1 MPRFLVLQGPNLNL
15 LGRREPA
22 IYGARDLATL
32 ERELAEWAQARG
44 YALSFRQSNHEGELI
59 QALQDAARDCA
70 GVVFNPGGF
79 SHSSVALR
87 DCIAGLAVP
96 VVEVHLT
103 NLHAREPWRQHSLT
117 GGAARGV
124 ISGLGEA
131 GYRLALLHLAD
142 GLGDGG
148 R

>member
-1 MPRFLVLQGPNLNL
+1 VPRFLVLQGPNLNL

-22 IYGARDLATL
+22 VYGSRDLATL
-32 ERELAEWAQARG
+32 ERELGEWAAARG
-44 YALSFRQSNHEGELI
+44 LEVACRQSNHEGELI
-59 QALQDAARDCA
+59 AALQSAASDCA

-87 DCIAGLAVP
+87 DCLAALALP

-131 GYRLALLHLAD
+131 GYRLALLYLAG
-142 GLGDGG
+142 GLANGA

>member
-1 MPRFLVLQGPNLNL
+1 MARFLVLQGPNLNL

-22 IYGARDLATL
+22 VYGTRDLATL
-32 ERELAEWAQARG
+32 ERELAAWAEAQG
-44 YALSFRQSNHEGELI
+44 HALSFRQSNVEGELI
-59 QALQDAARDCA
+59 DALQGAARDCA
-70 GVVFNPGGF
+70 GIVFNPGGF

-87 DCIAGLAVP
+87 DCIAGLGVP

-131 GYRLALLHLAD
+131 GYRLALLHLAE
-142 GLGDGG
+142 GLGGGG